1 MMLSPV
7 FIVARPLGRHPSMH
21 MHQSTP
27 VVRPQIACEA
37 SGSDQ
42 ASNSERGFG
51 KVRDQSE
58 KAPGGHRTAGRD
70 GSGKG
75 GRGGS
80 GGRVSRPAKD
90 SASGPGQAPS
100 KVGANRASRRAA
112 ERAEAAAADGASVAS
127 SGGSGAFGGVSVGA
141 TAEAWA
147 ATSSDAIR
155 SQMHTA
161 ETVRPSG
168 RGGRGDRK
176 GSALGHSRSAEGLG
190 AARLVA
196 HQQTK
201 TPREVT
207 IGFHSG
213 HRLHARLAG
222 DHLSGR
228 QHCISGADS
237 HPRRSGRAQALSD
250 QCQLLHS

>member
-1 MMLSPV
+1 MLSPV

-127 SGGSGAFGGVSVGA
+127 RRLRWSISWGNGRGLGRHFLRCNQV
-141 TAEAWA
+141 
-147 ATSSDAIR
+147 SDAYCR
-155 SQMHTA
+155 
-161 ETVRPSG
+161 
-168 RGGRGDRK
+168 DRTTF
-176 GSALGHSRSAEGLG
+176 G
-190 AARLVA
+190 
-196 HQQTK
+196 
-201 TPREVT
+201 P
-207 IGFHSG
+207 
-213 HRLHARLAG
+213 
-222 DHLSGR
+222 GR
-228 QHCISGADS
+228 QG
-237 HPRRSGRAQALSD
+237 
-250 QCQLLHS
+250 